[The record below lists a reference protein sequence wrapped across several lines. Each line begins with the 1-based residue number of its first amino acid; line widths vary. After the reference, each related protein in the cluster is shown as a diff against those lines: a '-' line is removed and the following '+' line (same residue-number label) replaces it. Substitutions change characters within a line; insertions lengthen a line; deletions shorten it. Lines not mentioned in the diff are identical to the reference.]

1 MCKKDIG
8 GRIKDVRTALDL
20 KQKQFAIE
28 LSLSPSFLSEIE
40 AGRSKPGY
48 DFLHNALVRFS
59 IDPVYILT
67 GAGKMFIERN
77 PILSAILLERFGELG
92 PDIATMLSFM
102 EKSSIVRYSIL
113 MDFKTLMMK
122 KKNIIDSEIE
132 ISNKKSDAESRDKMP
147 V

>member
-20 KQKQFAIE
+20 KQKHFAVE
-28 LSLSPSFLSEIE
+28 LGLSPSFLSEIE

-92 PDIATMLSFM
+92 PDIGEMLTYM
-102 EKSSIVRYSIL
+102 EKSSIVRYGIL

-132 ISNKKSDAESRDKMP
+132 ISNKKNDAEGRD
-147 V
+147 

>member
-8 GRIKDVRTALDL
+8 GRIKDVRAALDL
-20 KQKQFAIE
+20 KQKQFAVA
-28 LSLSPSFLSEIE
+28 LGLSPSFLSEVE

-92 PDIATMLSFM
+92 PDIAEMLVFM
-102 EKSSIVRYSIL
+102 EKSSIVRFGVL
-113 MDFKTLMMK
+113 MDFRTLMIK
-122 KKNIIDSEIE
+122 KKNLIDSEIK
-132 ISNKKSDAESRDKMP
+132 ISERNNDAAGRDKMP
-147 V
+147 D